1 MTKER
6 PNCQV
11 ELNTPALKVSPGG
24 KAIFLEALTRKKKM
38 NEATCS
44 PFLPDWFKTSA
55 LLNMRHEAIDPQF
68 FVRNRERLLE
78 NLKPNSLVVIHA
90 NDIFPT
96 NADGTMA
103 FRQNNDL
110 FYLTGVDQEE
120 TVLILSPDAVL
131 QEDRA
136 ILFVRETSE
145 QIAIWEGEKLTK
157 EQATEA
163 SGMKNIQWVD
173 AFEPA
178 FRRLALQ
185 AENIY
190 LHTNEYVAASEIVET
205 RNRRFIHRCQELYP
219 LHNYERVAV
228 PLQKLRMVKDPEEIK
243 FLQRAIDITE
253 AGFRRVLKFLK
264 PGVGEWELEAEYL
277 HEFVRNKSRGFSYS
291 PIIGSGKNACA
302 LHYLDNDDICEDGEM
317 VLMDVG
323 AEYGNWNADMTR
335 TVPVNGKFSSRQ
347 KDVYEAVLRVMWG
360 ANDILRPGL
369 TPSAYQKQVLEI
381 MEKELVGLG
390 LIDAEEAKGQD
401 DSKRLVKKYF
411 MHGTSHHL
419 GLDVHDVYPANAPY
433 AVGQVLTIEPG
444 IYIPEENLGVRIEN
458 DVIIGEAKNI
468 DMFTNFPTTV
478 EEIEAAMAE

>member
-1 MTKER
+1 
-6 PNCQV
+6 
-11 ELNTPALKVSPGG
+11 
-24 KAIFLEALTRKKKM
+24 
-38 NEATCS
+38 
-44 PFLPDWFKTSA
+44 
-55 LLNMRHEAIDPQF
+55 MRYDSIDPQF

-78 NLKPNSLVVIHA
+78 RLKPNSLVIIHA

-96 NADGTMA
+96 NADGTMS

-120 TVLILSPDAVL
+120 TVLVLSPDAAL
-131 QEDRA
+131 EEDRA

-145 QIAIWEGEKLTK
+145 QIAIWEGDKLTK
-157 EQATEA
+157 EQATKA
-163 SGMKNIQWVD
+163 SGMTNIQWTD
-173 AFEPA
+173 SFESA
-178 FRRLALQ
+178 FRRLAVQ

-190 LHTNEYVAASEIVET
+190 LHTNEYVAAANIVET
-205 RNRRFIHRCQELYP
+205 RNRRFISRCQELYP
-219 LHNYERVAV
+219 LHNYERIAL
-228 PLQKLRMVKDPEEIK
+228 PLQELRMVKDQEEIK
-243 FLQRAIDITE
+243 FLQKAIDITE
-253 AGFRRVLKFLK
+253 VGFRRVLKFLK

-335 TVPVNGKFSSRQ
+335 TVPVNGKFTPRQ

-360 ANDILRPGL
+360 ANEILRPGL
-369 TPSAYQKQVLEI
+369 TPSEYQKQVIEI
-381 MEKELVGLG
+381 MEKELIGLG
-390 LIDAEEAKGQD
+390 LIDAEEAKKQD
-401 DSKRLVKKYF
+401 KTKKLVKKYF

-419 GLDVHDVYPANAPY
+419 GLDVHDVHPANAAY

-444 IYIPEENLGVRIEN
+444 IYIREENLGIRIEN
-458 DVIIGEAKNI
+458 DVIIGEAGNI
-468 DMFTNFPTTV
+468 DMFANFPTTV
-478 EEIEAAMAE
+478 EEIEAVMAE

>member
-1 MTKER
+1 M
-6 PNCQV
+6 
-11 ELNTPALKVSPGG
+11 
-24 KAIFLEALTRKKKM
+24 
-38 NEATCS
+38 
-44 PFLPDWFKTSA
+44 KTSA
-55 LLNMRHEAIDPQF
+55 LLDMRHEPIDPQF

-78 NLKPNSLVVIHA
+78 KLKPNSLVVIHA

-96 NADGTMA
+96 NADGTMT

-120 TVLILSPDAVL
+120 TVLILSPDAAL
-131 QEDRA
+131 EEDRA
-136 ILFVRETSE
+136 LLFVRETSE
-145 QIAIWEGEKLTK
+145 QISIWEGDKLTK
-157 EQATEA
+157 EQATEV
-163 SGMKNIQWVD
+163 SGMKNIQWTD

-185 AENIY
+185 VENIY
-190 LHTNEYVAASEIVET
+190 LHTNEYVAAAEIVET
-205 RNRRFIHRCQELYP
+205 RNRRFIRRCQELYP
-219 LHNYERVAV
+219 LHNYERVAA
-228 PLQKLRMVKDPEEIK
+228 PLQELRMVKAPEEIK

-291 PIIGSGKNACA
+291 PIIGSGRNACA
-302 LHYLDNDDICEDGEM
+302 LHYLDNDDICEEGEM

-335 TVPVNGKFSSRQ
+335 TVPVNGKFSPRQ

-360 ANDILRPGL
+360 ANGILRPGL
-369 TPSAYQKQVLEI
+369 TPSEYQKQVLEI
-381 MEKELVGLG
+381 MEKELIGLG
-390 LIDAEEAKGQD
+390 LIDAEEAKKQD
-401 DSKRLVKKYF
+401 KSKKLVKKYF

-419 GLDVHDVYPANAPY
+419 GLDVHDVNPANAPY

-458 DVIIGEAKNI
+458 DVIIGETDNI
-468 DMFTNFPTTV
+468 DMFANFPTTV
-478 EEIEAAMAE
+478 EEIEASMAEKG

>member
-1 MTKER
+1 
-6 PNCQV
+6 
-11 ELNTPALKVSPGG
+11 
-24 KAIFLEALTRKKKM
+24 
-38 NEATCS
+38 
-44 PFLPDWFKTSA
+44 
-55 LLNMRHEAIDPQF
+55 MRYDSIDSKF

-78 NLKPNSLVVIHA
+78 KLKPNSLVIIHA

-96 NADGTMA
+96 NADGTMS

-110 FYLTGVDQEE
+110 FYLTGIDQEE
-120 TVLILSPDAVL
+120 TILVLSPDAAL
-131 QEDRA
+131 EADRA

-145 QIAIWEGEKLTK
+145 QIAIWEGDKLTK

-163 SGMKNIQWVD
+163 SGMENIQWTD
-173 AFEPA
+173 TFEST
-178 FRRLALQ
+178 FRRLAVQ

-190 LHTNEYVAASEIVET
+190 LHTNEYVAAANTVET
-205 RNRRFIHRCQELYP
+205 CNLRFIRRCQELYP
-219 LHNYERVAV
+219 LHNYERIAV
-228 PLQKLRMVKDPEEIK
+228 PLQELRMVKDPEEIK
-243 FLQRAIDITE
+243 FLQKAIDITE

-277 HEFVRNKSRGFSYS
+277 HEFVRSKSRGFAYS

-302 LHYLDNDDICEDGEM
+302 LHYLDNDDICDDGEM

-335 TVPVNGKFSSRQ
+335 TVPVNGKFTPRQ

-360 ANDILRPGL
+360 ANEILRPGL
-369 TPSAYQKQVLEI
+369 TPSEYQKQVLEI
-381 MEKELVGLG
+381 MEKELIGLG
-390 LIDAEEAKGQD
+390 LIDAGEAKEQD
-401 DSKRLVKKYF
+401 DTKKLVKKYF

-419 GLDVHDVYPANAPY
+419 GLDVHDVHPANVPY

-444 IYIPEENLGVRIEN
+444 IYIREENLGVRIEN
-458 DVIIGEAKNI
+458 DVIIGETGNI
-468 DMFTNFPTTV
+468 DMFANFPTTV

>member
-1 MTKER
+1 
-6 PNCQV
+6 
-11 ELNTPALKVSPGG
+11 
-24 KAIFLEALTRKKKM
+24 
-38 NEATCS
+38 
-44 PFLPDWFKTSA
+44 
-55 LLNMRHEAIDPQF
+55 MRYEAIDPQF

-96 NADGTMA
+96 NADGTMT

-120 TVLILSPDAVL
+120 TVLILSPDAAL
-131 QEDRA
+131 EEDRA

-145 QIAIWEGEKLTK
+145 QIAIWEGDKLTK
-157 EQATEA
+157 EQATES
-163 SGMKNIQWVD
+163 SGMKNIQWTD

-190 LHTNEYVAASEIVET
+190 LHTNEYVAASQIVET
-205 RNRRFIHRCQELYP
+205 RNRRFIRRCQELYP
-219 LHNYERVAV
+219 LHNYERVSV
-228 PLQKLRMVKDPEEIK
+228 PLQELRMVKDPEEIK
-243 FLQRAIDITE
+243 FLQKAIDITE

-277 HEFVRNKSRGFSYS
+277 HEFVPSSATDYDSDGCQD
-291 PIIGSGKNACA
+291 SGED
-302 LHYLDNDDICEDGEM
+302 LDDDNDDICDSG
-317 VLMDVG
+317 G
-323 AEYGNWNADMTR
+323 SSSYGD
-335 TVPVNGKFSSRQ
+335 SSSCEPSSTGTDECTANSSPRQ
-347 KDVYEAVLRVMWG
+347 KDVYEAVLRVMLG

-369 TPSAYQKQVLEI
+369 TPSEYQKQVLEI
-381 MEKELVGLG
+381 MEKELIDLG
-390 LIDAEEAKGQD
+390 LIDAEEAKKQD
-401 DSKRLVKKYF
+401 KSKKLVKKYF

-419 GLDVHDVYPANAPY
+419 GLDVHDVFPANAPY

-444 IYIPEENLGVRIEN
+444 IYIPEENLGIRIEN
-458 DVIIGEAKNI
+458 DVMIGEADNI
-468 DMFTNFPTTV
+468 DMFANFPTTV

>member
-1 MTKER
+1 
-6 PNCQV
+6 
-11 ELNTPALKVSPGG
+11 
-24 KAIFLEALTRKKKM
+24 
-38 NEATCS
+38 
-44 PFLPDWFKTSA
+44 
-55 LLNMRHEAIDPQF
+55 MRYDSIDSKF

-78 NLKPNSLVVIHA
+78 KLKPNSLVIIHA

-96 NADGTMA
+96 NADGTMS

-110 FYLTGVDQEE
+110 FYLTGIDQEE
-120 TVLILSPDAVL
+120 TILVLSPDAAS
-131 QEDRA
+131 EADRA

-145 QIAIWEGEKLTK
+145 QIAIWEGDKLTK
-157 EQATEA
+157 EQVTEA
-163 SGMKNIQWVD
+163 SGMENIQWTD
-173 AFEPA
+173 TFEST
-178 FRRLALQ
+178 FRRLAVQ

-190 LHTNEYVAASEIVET
+190 LHTNEYVAAANTVET
-205 RNRRFIHRCQELYP
+205 CNLRFIRRCQELYP
-219 LHNYERVAV
+219 LHNYERIAV
-228 PLQKLRMVKDPEEIK
+228 PLQELRMVKDPEEIK
-243 FLQRAIDITE
+243 FLQKAIDITE

-277 HEFVRNKSRGFSYS
+277 HEFVRSKSRGFAYS

-335 TVPVNGKFSSRQ
+335 TVPVNGKFTPRQ

-360 ANDILRPGL
+360 ANEILRPGL
-369 TPSAYQKQVLEI
+369 TPSEYQKQVLEI
-381 MEKELVGLG
+381 MEKELIDLG
-390 LIDAEEAKGQD
+390 LIDAGEAKEQD
-401 DSKRLVKKYF
+401 DTKKLVKKYF

-419 GLDVHDVYPANAPY
+419 GLDVHDVHPANAPY

-444 IYIPEENLGVRIEN
+444 IYIREENLGVRIEN
-458 DVIIGEAKNI
+458 DIIIGETGNI
-468 DMFTNFPTTV
+468 DMFANFPTTV

>member
-1 MTKER
+1 
-6 PNCQV
+6 
-11 ELNTPALKVSPGG
+11 
-24 KAIFLEALTRKKKM
+24 
-38 NEATCS
+38 
-44 PFLPDWFKTSA
+44 
-55 LLNMRHEAIDPQF
+55 MRYDSIDSKF

-78 NLKPNSLVVIHA
+78 KLKPNSLVIIHA

-96 NADGTMA
+96 NADGTMS

-110 FYLTGVDQEE
+110 FYLTGIDQEE
-120 TVLILSPDAVL
+120 TILVLSPDAAL
-131 QEDRA
+131 EADRA

-145 QIAIWEGEKLTK
+145 QIAIWEGDKLTK

-163 SGMKNIQWVD
+163 SGMENIQWTD
-173 AFEPA
+173 TFEST
-178 FRRLALQ
+178 FRRLAVQ

-190 LHTNEYVAASEIVET
+190 LHTNEYVAAANTVET
-205 RNRRFIHRCQELYP
+205 CNLRFIRRCQELYP
-219 LHNYERVAV
+219 LHNYERIAV
-228 PLQKLRMVKDPEEIK
+228 PLQELRLVKDPEEIK
-243 FLQRAIDITE
+243 FLQKAIDITE

-277 HEFVRNKSRGFSYS
+277 HEFVRSKSRGFAYS

-302 LHYLDNDDICEDGEM
+302 LHYLDNDDICDDGEM

-335 TVPVNGKFSSRQ
+335 TVPVNGKFTPRQ

-360 ANDILRPGL
+360 ANEILRPGL
-369 TPSAYQKQVLEI
+369 TPSEYQKQVLEI
-381 MEKELVGLG
+381 MEKELIGLG
-390 LIDAEEAKGQD
+390 LIDAGEAKEQD
-401 DSKRLVKKYF
+401 DTKKLVKKYF

-419 GLDVHDVYPANAPY
+419 GLDVHDVHPANVPY

-444 IYIPEENLGVRIEN
+444 IYIREENLGVRIEN
-458 DVIIGEAKNI
+458 DVIIGETGNI
-468 DMFTNFPTTV
+468 DMFANFPTTV